1 MNLVR
6 FSSTSLLLLFIVFLS
21 GCGRQS
27 DYRTLRTVHSD
38 SPPVDL
44 NNAPLVKKALYQ
56 HFSQW
61 KGTPYKFGGQDRNG
75 VDCSGFVYLTF
86 RTRFGLEL
94 PRSTDEQVEIG
105 RDVTG
110 KLLQPGDL
118 LFFRIGFFDRH
129 VGIYLDNKNFI
140 HASKDRGIMIS
151 SLDNQYWHS
160 KFRKAKRIRQE

>member
-6 FSSTSLLLLFIVFLS
+6 FFSTSIILLFFVFLT

-27 DYRTLRTVHSD
+27 DFRTLKPAPT
-38 SPPVDL
+38 PTVDL

-129 VGIYLDNKNFI
+129 VGIYLENKTFI

-151 SLDNQYWHS
+151 SLDNQYWYS
-160 KFRKAKRIRQE
+160 KFQKAKRIRQE

>member
-6 FSSTSLLLLFIVFLS
+6 FFSTSLLFLFVVLLS
-21 GCGRQS
+21 GCGSQS
-27 DYRTLRTVHSD
+27 GYRTSRTLHSD

-44 NNAPLVKKALYQ
+44 NNAPLVKKTLFQQYK
-56 HFSQW
+56 QW
-61 KGTPYKFGGQDRNG
+61 EGTEYKFGGTDRNG

-86 RTRFGLEL
+86 KNKFGLEL
-94 PRSTDEQVEIG
+94 PRSTDEQIEIG

-110 KLLQPGDL
+110 RLLQPGDL
-118 LFFRIGFFDRH
+118 LFFRTGFFDRH

-151 SLDNQYWHS
+151 SLDNQYWQS